1 MKLFSCFCSSILLV
15 FLCDG
20 AALRANERDPKD
32 RLIPRE
38 ITKVLPYL
46 SRENQVYTIL
56 HFSANFNTIQGDI
69 APSTRGEFV
78 HELVLFNQPEL
89 DEAFGFPL
97 DRIVDAVEQVV
108 VNFIACREKP
118 YCKYLPRGLRNDE
131 GQSYAMKVIA
141 EFMRPDGQINENIF
155 RWYLSRS
162 LTCFLDDFSVY
173 RGTTGLSISFQVLA
187 RPDKSA
193 IMLSRSDSGAFTF
206 IPFARMLLR
215 VVSPTNNRTTVEL
228 WHADSIEPQILY
240 DERADPQFVEVAVE
254 ISPNHQE
261 IIVFIT
267 ARIYLET
274 EGRVQRTY
282 VKKVFNTDYKEHMPL
297 FEEKTEDS
305 DWQLFDDIRELG
317 GVKVA
322 VYRDVHAHIFTPLET
337 RNAVLLTAFMQQVR
351 DIEYPHIASPS
362 PQQIRLRKIYN
373 AGASASNDYLLA
385 LIKDFLKGRAYQTQ
399 APFANT
405 GAIER
410 IIQRTIAG
418 QRRMYQLSA
427 QEFWDTSI
435 RG

>member
-1 MKLFSCFCSSILLV
+1 M
-15 FLCDG
+15 
-20 AALRANERDPKD
+20 RANEENLQD

-38 ITKVLPYL
+38 ITKVFPYL
-46 SRENQVYTIL
+46 PRENQVYTII

-69 APSTRGEFV
+69 APSTMGEFV

-89 DEAFGFPL
+89 DEAVGVPL
-97 DRIVDAVEQVV
+97 DRVVDAVEQVV
-108 VNFIACREKP
+108 VNFIACRQKP
-118 YCKYLPRGLRNDE
+118 YCKYLPRGLRNTK
-131 GQSYAMKVIA
+131 GQAYARGTIA
-141 EFMRPDGQINENIF
+141 EFMRPDGKIDEYIF
-155 RWYLSRS
+155 RWYSSRS

-173 RGTTGLSISFQVLA
+173 RGTSGLIISFQVLA

-206 IPFARMLLR
+206 IPFARMLIR

-240 DERADPQFVEVAVE
+240 DGRADPQFVEVAVE

-282 VKKVFNTDYKEHMPL
+282 VKKVFNTDYKEHMPV
-297 FEEKTEDS
+297 FEEKTKDS
-305 DWQLFDDIRELG
+305 DWPLFEDIRELG
-317 GVKVA
+317 GVRVA
-322 VYRDVHAHIFTPLET
+322 VHRDVHATIFTPLET
-337 RNAVLLTAFMQQVR
+337 RNDELLTAFMQQVR
-351 DIEYPHIASPS
+351 SIRYPPLYLSS
-362 PQQIRLRKIYN
+362 PQQIRLRRIYE
-373 AGASASNDYLLA
+373 AAASESSETLLS
-385 LIKDFLKGRAYQTQ
+385 LIKDFLKGRAYQSV
-399 APFANT
+399 APFANAK
-405 GAIER
+405 AIEKL
-410 IIQRTIAG
+410 IQRTIAG
-418 QRRMYQLSA
+418 ERLLYQISA